1 VLLTLGWS
9 ETRMNV
15 GESAGDGE
23 EEVAGVDE
31 EDGGRARADLGVYS
45 SMKQRLRKREP
56 RRFRSTAQVG
66 SSWSM
71 ATVARYRRRRWLSV
85 GFLSRKK
92 RGWRRRVRGRR
103 RARVAGLAPSW
114 FYRREPEQLV
124 RPITGQRHAEPR
136 MRCRTGRRQKRRWWI
151 RW

>member
-1 VLLTLGWS
+1 
-9 ETRMNV
+9 
-15 GESAGDGE
+15 
-23 EEVAGVDE
+23 
-31 EDGGRARADLGVYS
+31 
-45 SMKQRLRKREP
+45 MKQRLRKREP
-56 RRFRSTAQVG
+56 RRFHSTAQVG

-124 RPITGQRHAEPR
+124 RPIKHHGYVDTMDELPYKKKGIGEVER
-136 MRCRTGRRQKRRWWI
+136 
-151 RW
+151 

>member
-1 VLLTLGWS
+1 
-9 ETRMNV
+9 MNV
-15 GESAGDGE
+15 GEGAGDGE

-31 EDGGRARADLGVYS
+31 EDGGRAHADLGVYS

-103 RARVAGLAPSW
+103 RARVFGEL
-114 FYRREPEQLV
+114 L
-124 RPITGQRHAEPR
+124 
-136 MRCRTGRRQKRRWWI
+136 
-151 RW
+151 